1 MPTNTYQIAAI
12 GPAEL
17 ISGLQ
22 AIGITAFPAA
32 DAATAT
38 TQLTNIRSGSTAF
51 ACICITES
59 IARALPPEVLSGG
72 KEAAAL
78 PVILTIPDLHS
89 TKDSGLEKLRELA
102 KRAIGSD
109 ILGG

>member
-1 MPTNTYQIAAI
+1 MPTNYRIAAI
-12 GPAEL
+12 GPTEL

-22 AIGITAFPAA
+22 AIGITAFPATSGA
-32 DAATAT
+32 EAVQHLTA
-38 TQLTNIRSGSTAF
+38 IRTGDVPYG
-51 ACICITES
+51 CVCITES
-59 IARALPPEVLSGG
+59 IVHQLTTEELSGG
-72 KEAAAL
+72 KDAESL

-89 TKDSGLEKLRELA
+89 DKDSGLEKLRELT